1 MILKGEHPDGEEEL
15 IAPPI
20 IVARIEVEDDPN
32 KFLDVLYND
41 CLGMKIGDGG
51 SFMQEQGLMKIV
63 VVGGAIL
70 RIRRGFVVIIGAGRV
85 VVIVARRASSGAI
98 WFTTGQ
104 GVASAR
110 RSGIALQSGVL
121 GLLLGSG
128 GAC

>member
-20 IVARIEVEDDPN
+20 IVAEIEVEDDPN
-32 KFLDVLYND
+32 KVLDVLYSD

-70 RIRRGFVVIIGAGRV
+70 RIRRGFVVIIGAGHV
-85 VVIVARRASSGAI
+85 VVRRASSGAI
-98 WFTTGQ
+98 LFTTGQ